1 MVVDMRD
8 VNAIDEN
15 MRELPVSDR
24 DQTAGGETV
33 KDVDLVA
40 ELLTPER
47 VFDLAIGLLH
57 GMGYECVSEDRI
69 DDFTGRIDGVFR
81 KSNSLGDR
89 EHSGYLRIISVYRSG
104 QKIHVE
110 FYNFLTKFPAD
121 SVEMQEV
128 SESLKKLFERER
140 SIILDIHE

>member
-8 VNAIDEN
+8 LNTVDEN
-15 MRELPVSDR
+15 MRELPVSDKN
-24 DQTAGGETV
+24 QTAGGETV
-33 KDVDLVA
+33 EDVDLGA
-40 ELLTPER
+40 EPLTPER

-69 DDFTGRIDGVFR
+69 DDFNGRIDGVLR

-89 EHSGYLRIISVYRSG
+89 ENSGYLRIISVYRSG
-104 QKIHVE
+104 QKIYVE

-121 SVEMQEV
+121 SIEMQEV
-128 SESLKKLFERER
+128 SESLKRLFEKEE